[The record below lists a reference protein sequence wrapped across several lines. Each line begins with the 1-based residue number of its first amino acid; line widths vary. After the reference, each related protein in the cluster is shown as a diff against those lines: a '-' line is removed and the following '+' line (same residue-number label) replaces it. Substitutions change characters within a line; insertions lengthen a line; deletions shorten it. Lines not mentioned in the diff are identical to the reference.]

1 MEIDVEQFGQPLV
14 ELISQWGL
22 KVLGALALLLVGRVA
37 CGWLRRTTRRGLERT
52 SVDDELVPF
61 ISSIVY
67 YLALTALLLAV
78 LSLFG
83 IQTTSLIAV
92 LGAASLAV
100 GLALQGTLSNFAAGT
115 MLLLFRPFRIGD
127 WVEVAGSAGSVR
139 EIGLFSTVL
148 NTGDNVRITLPNASV
163 YGNVIKNYSA
173 NETRRIDL
181 LVGVSYGDDLAQ
193 ATEAV
198 RKVLADEPRVLEDP
212 APTVAV
218 AELGDSSV
226 NLVVRPW
233 CATGDYWPLR
243 FEITRRV
250 KESLEA
256 AGCSIP
262 FPQRDVHVVETP
274 SAD

>member
-52 SVDDELVPF
+52 SVDDALVPF

>member
-1 MEIDVEQFGQPLV
+1 
-14 ELISQWGL
+14 
-22 KVLGALALLLVGRVA
+22 VLGALALLLVSRVA

-52 SVDDELVPF
+52 YVDDALVPF